1 MQEMAVRNARRV
13 LMASALIFVAET
25 VAVAHACL
33 NDTQTE
39 KTEAD
44 FRARYQG
51 DAESAK
57 VSSTVMSVDIW
68 GGGAMVVGAGL
79 AGMGMVWAVRNRSG
93 RTGGED
99 VR

>member
-1 MQEMAVRNARRV
+1 VRKATRV
-13 LMASALIFVAET
+13 LVVLVLVLEYGGVVPMAR
-25 VAVAHACL
+25 ACL

-51 DAESAK
+51 DADSTKA
-57 VSSTVMSVDIW
+57 SSTVMSVDVW
-68 GGGAMVVGAGL
+68 GGSAMVIGAGL
-79 AGMGMVWAVRNRSG
+79 AGMGMVWAIRNRSG
-93 RTGGED
+93 IRGGDD